1 MFERETRALVTI
13 HALFFI
19 RRRMQSCINGVGFHR
34 RWGHRMR
41 EVRLKDLTFLLSIFM
56 TAIFQIA
63 RRDLCAGLQGRVAT

>member
-1 MFERETRALVTI
+1 
-13 HALFFI
+13 
-19 RRRMQSCINGVGFHR
+19 
-34 RWGHRMR
+34 MR